1 MTDLA
6 SDLLLRAELDV
17 QKISSTKA
25 KISLEPLERGFGHTL
40 GNALRRV
47 LLSSMPGSAVSAV
60 KIEGVLHEYSTIEG
74 CREDAMEILLNLKEL
89 AIDMYGIENATLQ
102 LQAKGQKAVTAG
114 DIELPQDI
122 SIFNK
127 DHVICNLNKNA
138 EIKMEIQVEQGR
150 GYRMVDDSDLEGEQ
164 GGRPVGL
171 LLLDA
176 TFSPVLRVV
185 YAVESARIEG
195 RTDLD
200 KLILDL
206 ETNGILDPEQAV
218 RHAATILQQKLAMLS
233 GMDIGGPVDEVS
245 IERDVNP
252 LLQRPIEELEL
263 TVRATNCLKAESIFV
278 IGELIQ
284 RTPADLLKTPNL
296 GKVSLDEIQK
306 VLEQRGL
313 ALGTPLE
320 NERLTD
326 Y

>member
-1 MTDLA
+1 MTDLT
-6 SDLLLRAELDV
+6 SDLLILAELDV

-89 AIDMYGIENATLQ
+89 AIDMYGIERATLQ
-102 LQAKGQKAVTAG
+102 LQAKGQKVVTAT

-127 DHVICNLNKNA
+127 DHVICSLNENA
-138 EIKMEIQVEQGR
+138 EIKMEIQVEHGR
-150 GYRMVDDSDLEGEQ
+150 GYRTVDDNDLEGEK
-164 GGRPVGL
+164 GSKPVGL

-185 YAVESARIEG
+185 YTVESARIEG

-218 RHAATILQQKLAMLS
+218 RHAATILQQQLAMLS
-233 GMDIGGPVDEVS
+233 GVNIDGPVAEVS
-245 IERDVNP
+245 IEQDVDP

-278 IGELIQ
+278 IGELIR

-296 GKVSLDEIQK
+296 GKVSLEEIQR

-320 NERLTD
+320 HGRLTG